1 MLHDDRFAIR
11 RITGEII
18 LTFLAV
24 YTLYLIITKYGI
36 V

>member
-1 MLHDDRFAIR
+1 MLHNDRFTIR

-24 YTLYLIITKYGI
+24 YTLYLIITKYGAI
-36 V
+36 

>member
-1 MLHDDRFAIR
+1 MLHDDRFTIQ

-24 YTLYLIITKYGI
+24 YTLYLTITKYGAI
-36 V
+36 